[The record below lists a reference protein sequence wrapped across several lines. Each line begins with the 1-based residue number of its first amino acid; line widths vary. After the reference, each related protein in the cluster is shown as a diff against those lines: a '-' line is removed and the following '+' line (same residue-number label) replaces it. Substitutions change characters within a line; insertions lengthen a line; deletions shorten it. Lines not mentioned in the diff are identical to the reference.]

1 MVMQN
6 NTWKSRSKEQI
17 MKSTRNTKRIGLGI
31 TIFILFVTGMQFI
44 QPPVQNPPVHAPL
57 AASGE
62 VVEILQRACYD
73 CHSNETKLSW
83 YDKVAPVSWLVSAD
97 VKEARSRF
105 NFSTWDTLSP
115 ADQQGRVWEIV
126 NMVLTKKMPLST
138 YAAVH
143 PGSKLSEN
151 DIAVLKKYANDL
163 SPANYH
169 DTTVVNEA
177 EREFGN
183 FQERP
188 IPTADVPV
196 AANGVKYI
204 PGYQRWQVISTT
216 NRFDNHSIRVVY
228 GNDIAV
234 KAIKDNQISPF
245 PDGSTIVKVVWNSIE
260 EKNGAITPGSLN
272 SVQIMTKDGK
282 KFPDSKG
289 WGFAKFNG
297 IGLKPYGKTP
307 LFNTTCFNCHKIASG
322 NDYVFNLPLQET
334 APDKTP
340 VRRMFDAGG
349 LQVITSFANRKQQT
363 MAVLYG
369 NTAAKKSALSAYKT
383 HAPGEVFKLVVY
395 RQANNKYWYGS
406 YINGAVESVETVSSP
421 QSTEAASPLTYQ
433 LEQGHAPTDS
443 AGYKVSA
450 ANRIAYIFSHRRSV
464 FP

>member
-1 MVMQN
+1 
-6 NTWKSRSKEQI
+6 
-17 MKSTRNTKRIGLGI
+17 MKFTRNTKRLALGI
-31 TIFILFVTGMQFI
+31 TIFVLFVTGMQFI
-44 QPPVQNPPVHAPL
+44 QPPVQNPPVNTPL
-57 AASGE
+57 AAPGE

-73 CHSNETKLSW
+73 CHSNQTKLSW

-115 ADQQGRVWEIV
+115 ADQQGRVWEMV

-138 YAAVH
+138 YAAIH
-143 PGSKLSEN
+143 PRSKLSEK

-169 DTTVVNEA
+169 DTAIISEA
-177 EREFGN
+177 DKEFKKFRE
-183 FQERP
+183 
-188 IPTADVPV
+188 IPVPTEALPV

-204 PGYQRWQVISTT
+204 PNYQDWQVISTT

-228 GNDIAV
+228 GNAIAA
-234 KAIKDNQISPF
+234 KAIKDKQISPF

-260 EKNGAITPGSLN
+260 EKNGDIKPGSLN

-297 IGLKPYGKTP
+297 IGLKPYGRTP
-307 LFNTTCFNCHKIASG
+307 LFNTTCFNCHKIAG
-322 NDYVFNLPLQET
+322 ANDYVFNLPLEQ
-334 APDKTP
+334 PVPGKTP
-340 VRRMFDAGG
+340 ARAMFDAGS

-363 MAVLYG
+363 MSVLYG
-369 NTAAKKSALSAYKT
+369 NAAAKKSALSAYNT
-383 HAPGEVFKLVVY
+383 HIPGEVFKLVVY
-395 RQANNKYWYGS
+395 KQADNKYWYGS
-406 YINGAVESVETVSSP
+406 YINGAVESVETVAGT
-421 QSTEAASPLTYQ
+421 QSAAAAAPLTYQ
-433 LEQGHAPTDS
+433 LDQGTAPRDS
-443 AGYKVSA
+443 AGYKMSA
-450 ANRIAYIFSHRRSV
+450 ANRMAYIFSHRPSV